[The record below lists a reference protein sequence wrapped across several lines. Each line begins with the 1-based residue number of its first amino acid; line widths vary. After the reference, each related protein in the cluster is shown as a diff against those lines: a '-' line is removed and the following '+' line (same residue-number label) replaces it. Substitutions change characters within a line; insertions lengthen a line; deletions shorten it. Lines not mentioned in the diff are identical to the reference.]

1 MEKLQRF
8 IQSYFDYFDN
18 RMSDT
23 TIMVWLVGVLIMSVC
38 YIAKTDASYHT
49 ASVMDISSSAKSSN
63 AIVYIDGVP
72 YKIHFEPLQ

>member
-23 TIMVWLVGVLIMSVC
+23 TIMVGLVGVLIMSVC
-38 YIAKTDASYHT
+38 YIAKTDASYVS
-49 ASVMDISSSAKSSN
+49 ASVMDISTSQKSSN
-63 AIVYIDGVP
+63 AIVYID
-72 YKIHFEPLQ
+72 

>member
-1 MEKLQRF
+1 
-8 IQSYFDYFDN
+8 
-18 RMSDT
+18 
-23 TIMVWLVGVLIMSVC
+23 MSVC